1 MKSLTIMRHGKA
13 KRGDDWPIDFDRP
26 LAGRGQKDIEVVV
39 RLLSELKPHV
49 DWIISSPARRAL
61 QTAEN
66 VAKGLGLSESIV
78 TDETIYDEGSEGI
91 LALLG
96 RTPAEVQ
103 HALLIGHNPT
113 LEHLVSGLCAGSPNR
128 LGSSLPTSGIAN
140 LELQIMWWEQIRWG
154 SGILKMYVRPKILR
168 SL

>member
-13 KRGDDWPIDFDRP
+13 KRGEDWPIDFDRP
-26 LAGRGQKDIEVVV
+26 LAKRGQKDIERVVQ
-39 RLLSELKPHV
+39 LLSELKPPV
-49 DWIISSPARRAL
+49 DWIISSPARRAY

-66 VAKGLGLSESIV
+66 VAKGLGLSDSIV
-78 TDETIYDEGSEGI
+78 TNDTIYEEGSEGV

-96 RTPAEVQ
+96 RTPTEVQ
-103 HALLIGHNPT
+103 HVLLIGHNPT
-113 LEHLVSGLCAGSPNR
+113 LEQLVSGLCAGSPSR
-128 LGSSLPTSGIAN
+128 LGSSLPTSGVAN
-140 LELQIMWWEQIRWG
+140 IELQIMWWEQIRWG